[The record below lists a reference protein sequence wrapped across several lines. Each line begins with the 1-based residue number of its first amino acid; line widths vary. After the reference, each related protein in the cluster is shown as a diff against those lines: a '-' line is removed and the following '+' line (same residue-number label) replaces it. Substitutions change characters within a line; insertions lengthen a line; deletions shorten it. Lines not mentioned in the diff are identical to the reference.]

1 MAFSRRSEKRRK
13 LVRVAIVERDAH
25 RKALPGEELSKHD
38 SPVQDLS
45 DEQVLLD
52 TGVLR
57 QADVIVLGRTRSI
70 ASLSL
75 SASLSDA
82 RVGVPIVNLADR
94 ASARAGSNVVHHV
107 GPVLRIDDMLRD
119 LGQLVQTI
127 RQQAG
132 PPRGDIVRG
141 ALTLREDGVVLWK
154 DVEVPLTPSERA
166 IVKLLAWNFPQFV
179 SCDAIYALG
188 HVGPDAPAADED
200 HRRTS
205 VRLAVRNIRR
215 KFRDCDP
222 LFLGIQSH
230 RGLGYGWKARVWRG
244 APAGRVIHWPS
255 KR

>member
-1 MAFSRRSEKRRK
+1 M
-13 LVRVAIVERDAH
+13 
-25 RKALPGEELSKHD
+25 
-38 SPVQDLS
+38 QYLS

-57 QADVIVLGRTRSI
+57 QADVIGLGRTRSI

-75 SASLSDA
+75 SAGLSDA
-82 RVGVPIVNLADR
+82 RVGAPIVNLADR
-94 ASARAGSNVVHHV
+94 ASARAGINVVHDV
-107 GPVLRIDDMLRD
+107 GPVLRIDDMPRD

-154 DVEVPLTPSERA
+154 DVEVPLTSSERA
-166 IVKLLAWNFPQFV
+166 IRLLAWNSPQFV

-188 HVGPDAPAADED
+188 HVGTDAPAADED
-200 HRRTS
+200 YRRTS

-222 LFLGIQSH
+222 PFRGIQSH